1 MGNKLQDRHCKPC
14 EGGVEALSH
23 EAATAMVGQLEDG
36 WALSADGKEI
46 RRDYSFGGF
55 YQTMGFANAVAWL
68 VDEHILEPVQ
78 SQGKGDP
85 AYGPGEAFGELTALR
100 ERLACALPAR

>member
-1 MGNKLQDRHCKPC
+1 MLDVVTDGEATVKELRKAAEEQFERASILG
-14 EGGVEALSH
+14 EVERR
-23 EAATAMVGQLEDG
+23 EAANPMN
-36 WALSADGKEI
+36 
-46 RRDYSFGGF
+46 
-55 YQTMGFANAVAWL
+55 FANAVAWL
-68 VDEHILEPVQ
+68 VDEHILEQVQ